1 MISNEPHTSN
11 TEAENVIGEVGA
23 NGEIRSVEATTY
35 LNVDELL
42 QSIQGQNKEIED
54 LKARVERLERQV
66 STERSFGKSV
76 QQDRSE
82 SKFEDH
88 VVLRHEFE
96 IDFDFTLISVLSLN
110 RRRSMYDRSKP
121 RRKDLPSTLVLVG
134 DTQGRL
140 HVRFPNGTKLDSEP
154 MSTGHESPLVHLRY
168 DFSDR
173 SEPTI
178 VTVAEDGSVHVNRIT
193 LFAHGRLLLGRWRRP
208 PKNSVEDEDE
218 TPYERPQGV
227 SMTMELESVLVD
239 RSDRTGE
246 STQLTAISNVFV
258 REKHLV
264 LLGDSGGRV
273 RVFDVN
279 GTSCSITQSHL
290 TV

>member
-35 LNVDELL
+35 LNVSELL

-54 LKARVERLERQV
+54 LRARVERLERRV
-66 STERSFGKSV
+66 EERPVIKKV

-121 RRKDLPSTLVLVG
+121 RRKDLPSTLVLIG

-140 HVRFPNGTKLDSEP
+140 HVRFPNGTNVDSEP
-154 MSTGHESPLVHLRY
+154 MSTGHESPIV
-168 DFSDR
+168 R
-173 SEPTI
+173 S
-178 VTVAEDGSVHVNRIT
+178 
-193 LFAHGRLLLGRWRRP
+193 
-208 PKNSVEDEDE
+208 
-218 TPYERPQGV
+218 
-227 SMTMELESVLVD
+227 
-239 RSDRTGE
+239 
-246 STQLTAISNVFV
+246 V
-258 REKHLV
+258 RARFKL
-264 LLGDSGGRV
+264 
-273 RVFDVN
+273 
-279 GTSCSITQSHL
+279 
-290 TV
+290 